1 MFAVRLP
8 RSVLVALAATAS
20 VLALLAGGVA
30 ARGVTT
36 APQPPALALA
46 SGASPAAVEIPTT
59 TSSTM
64 PSTTTSTST
73 STSTTTTTST
83 TIKPKPVVT
92 TVAVTAPRPTAPPT
106 TAAPAPAPARVEP
119 SWGNSPEQRCAS
131 ALQWVSGQG
140 LNLPAGWGYRC
151 PGKALVNGAEKWGLA
166 CWNCEGTGSWIAV
179 DIGRIGS
186 SDAAL
191 RYVVAHEICHAIDY
205 MTLGASS
212 ELGADLCAA
221 THGAARP

>member
-1 MFAVRLP
+1 MLAAHIP
-8 RSVLVALAATAS
+8 RSVLVGMAAAAS
-20 VLALLAGGVA
+20 VLALIGGGVA
-30 ARGVTT
+30 AGGVTS
-36 APQPPALALA
+36 APQSPPLALA
-46 SGASPAAVEIPTT
+46 SEASAAPVETSTT
-59 TSSTM
+59 TSSTTS
-64 PSTTTSTST
+64 STTTSTST
-73 STSTTTTTST
+73 STTTTST
-83 TIKPKPVVT
+83 TLKPKPVVT
-92 TVAVTAPRPTAPPT
+92 TVPATAPKATVPPT
-106 TAAPAPAPARVEP
+106 TAAPAPAPPPAERP

-131 ALQWVSGQG
+131 ALQWVSSHG

-151 PGKALVNGAEKWGLA
+151 PGKAIVNGAEKWGMA

-179 DIGRIGS
+179 DIGRIGA
-186 SDAAL
+186 SDATL